1 MDDVNI
7 HDTYSEFCEKIE
19 DKIFDTGIFTKY
31 LGKNFDLSIDPV
43 ISTEGLSLQIKI
55 SSTKKQIDH
64 ESNIEMSYYI
74 HDKFQQLAGLSLSN
88 IDLKSLEK
96 KWYETLLILNDEIIF
111 AID

>member
-43 ISTEGLSLQIKI
+43 ISLSL
-55 SSTKKQIDH
+55 
-64 ESNIEMSYYI
+64 I
-74 HDKFQQLAGLSLSN
+74 H
-88 IDLKSLEK
+88 I
-96 KWYETLLILNDEIIF
+96 
-111 AID
+111 